1 MQKIDPTSSHP
12 CEKWHSLFRNEQ
24 RGALLH
30 KVVFFFFWKKQ
41 ISFEEVWRKNTVLR
55 VEVFYM
61 LDSNQSNNIHGETL
75 ALSHDSGAYPFQSIE
90 IRHLKNGR
98 DSNTHVL
105 ALFMF

>member
-1 MQKIDPTSSHP
+1 
-12 CEKWHSLFRNEQ
+12 
-24 RGALLH
+24 
-30 KVVFFFFWKKQ
+30 
-41 ISFEEVWRKNTVLR
+41 

-75 ALSHDSGAYPFQSIE
+75 ALSHDNGAYPFQSIE

-105 ALFMF
+105 AHFMF

>member
-1 MQKIDPTSSHP
+1 
-12 CEKWHSLFRNEQ
+12 
-24 RGALLH
+24 
-30 KVVFFFFWKKQ
+30 
-41 ISFEEVWRKNTVLR
+41 

-75 ALSHDSGAYPFQSIE
+75 ALSHDNGAYPFQSIE

-105 ALFMF
+105 AHQCFEFSSGGHLRQNRGTLVL